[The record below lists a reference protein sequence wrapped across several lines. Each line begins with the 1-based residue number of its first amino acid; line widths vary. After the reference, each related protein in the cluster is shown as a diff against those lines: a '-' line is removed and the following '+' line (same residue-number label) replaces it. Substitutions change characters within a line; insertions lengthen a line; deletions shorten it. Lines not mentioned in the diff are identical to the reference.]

1 MPDTIP
7 RPEAPFLVFFRA
19 ELLKWSGQHPRPM
32 PWKGE
37 TDPYKIW
44 LSEII
49 LQQTRVEQG
58 LPYYE
63 KFVRHYPTVQH
74 LAEAPEDQLLKD
86 WEGLGYYSRARNL
99 HSAARYIVQQLDG
112 KFPDTFE
119 TIRQLKGVGPYTA
132 AAIASFGFG
141 LPYAV
146 LDGNVYRVLSR
157 VFGIDTPI
165 DNPKAQRQFA
175 ALATELLDPEAP
187 AAYNQ
192 AMMDF
197 GALCCTPA
205 QPACRE
211 CPFRGCCAAKQQD
224 RVNELPKKQKGL
236 TRKKRTFHY
245 LVIRHQE
252 HWYVR
257 KRTGKDIWKGL
268 WEFPYAENTL
278 PEVLLQYEP
287 RAVSEPARQL
297 LTHQEITAIFYELDF
312 PDNLPPELL
321 HSDLLHD
328 CKPASLTELKKNIAF
343 PRVIDCF
350 LKSKVLTLNKLS
362 SNHL

>member
-1 MPDTIP
+1 MPEDFP
-7 RPEAPFLVFFRA
+7 RPEEPFRLFFRA
-19 ELLKWSGQHPRPM
+19 ALLEWSRQHPRPM

-37 TDPYKIW
+37 KDPYRIW

-63 KFVRHYPTVQH
+63 KFVRHYPTVQQ
-74 LAEAPEDQLLKD
+74 LADAPEDQVLKD

-99 HSAARYIVQQLDG
+99 HAAARYVAHHLNG
-112 KFPDTFE
+112 KFPDTYE
-119 TIRQLKGVGPYTA
+119 AIRLLKGVGPYTA

-141 LPYAV
+141 LPHAV
-146 LDGNVYRVLSR
+146 LDGNVYRVLAR
-157 VFGIDTPI
+157 IFGIDTPI
-165 DNPKAQRQFA
+165 DTPKAQKQFA
-175 ALATELLDPEAP
+175 TLAGAMLDPDAP

-197 GALCCTPA
+197 GALCCTPS

-211 CPFRGCCAAKQQD
+211 CPFRDDCVARQQN

-252 HWYVR
+252 HWFVR
-257 KRTGKDIWKGL
+257 KRMGKDIWKGL
-268 WEFPYAENTL
+268 WEFPFSENDV
-278 PEVLLQYEP
+278 PEVLLSFEP
-287 RAVSEPARQL
+287 KSVSAPVRQL
-297 LTHQEITAIFYELDF
+297 LTHQEITAIFYELEF
-312 PDNLPPELL
+312 PDALPTEIQQCPLL
-321 HSDLLHD
+321 ED
-328 CKPASLTELKKNIAF
+328 CRLVTLSELKKNIAF
-343 PRVIDCF
+343 PKVIDCF
-350 LKSKVLTLNKLS
+350 LQSKVLTLN
-362 SNHL
+362 

>member
-1 MPDTIP
+1 MPDDFP
-7 RPEAPFLVFFRA
+7 RPEEPFCVFFRA
-19 ELLKWSGQHPRPM
+19 ALLEWSRQHPRPM

-63 KFVRHYPTVQH
+63 KFIRHYPTVH
-74 LAEAPEDQLLKD
+74 DLADAPEDQVLKD

-99 HSAARYIVQQLDG
+99 HAAARYIVQQMDG
-112 KFPDTFE
+112 VFPDTFE

-132 AAIASFGFG
+132 AAIASFGYG
-141 LPYAV
+141 LPHAV

-157 VFGIDTPI
+157 IFGIDTPI
-165 DNPKAQRQFA
+165 DHPKAQKQYA
-175 ALATELLDPEAP
+175 ALAGELLDPNAP

-211 CPFRGCCAAKQQD
+211 CPFRGCCAAKQQN
-224 RVNELPKKQKGL
+224 RVTELPKKQKGL
-236 TRKKRTFHY
+236 IRKKRTFHF
-245 LVIRHQE
+245 LVIKHE
-252 HWYVR
+252 DLWYVR

-268 WEFPYAENTL
+268 WEFPYTENDL
-278 PEVLLQYEP
+278 PEVLLPCEP
-287 RAVSEPARQL
+287 RSVSAPLRQL
-297 LTHQEITAIFYELDF
+297 LTHQEITAIFYEMDF
-312 PDNLPPELL
+312 PGTLPAEIEQSGLL
-321 HSDLLHD
+321 NE
-328 CKPASLTELKKNIAF
+328 CRRVSLTELKKNIAF
-343 PRVIDCF
+343 PKVIDCF
-350 LKSKVLTLNKLS
+350 LQSKVLTLD
-362 SNHL
+362 